1 MPNPAAEVVTV
12 LETMREFRHSEPGL
26 VMYPYGG
33 SGTRVPLRSDTNK
46 VVVPF
51 FSSLIPASGGI
62 RYPQET
68 CIRTRKR
75 GNNDG
80 SH

>member
-46 VVVPF
+46 VVASF
-51 FSSLIPASGGI
+51 FLSLIPSNDGFE
-62 RYPQET
+62 YTQET
-68 CIRTRKR
+68 YISTRKR
-75 GNNDG
+75 GKNDR
-80 SH
+80 